1 MRISGLQKLSLVDY
15 DGHIACTIFT
25 PGCNFACPFCHN
37 STLVTNIQENEMV
50 TKEDVFAHLK
60 KRAGIID
67 AIVISG
73 GEPTLQPDLVDF
85 IRELRTLPIS
95 IKLDTNGTNLPVL
108 KELVENNLIDYVAMD
123 IKNSM
128 EKYPQTID
136 RDIEIGKIKD
146 TINYIMSCGIDY
158 EFRTTL
164 VRNFHTDKDIEDIG
178 KMIQGA
184 KKYCLQKFVDN
195 DNCIGKGLTEIS
207 KADAQNMQDIAQK
220 YIPNTILRGY

>member
-1 MRISGLQKLSLVDY
+1 MK
-15 DGHIACTIFT
+15 
-25 PGCNFACPFCHN
+25 
-37 STLVTNIQENEMV
+37 
-50 TKEDVFAHLK
+50 
-60 KRAGIID
+60 
-67 AIVISG
+67 AI
-73 GEPTLQPDLVDF
+73 
-85 IRELRTLPIS
+85 
-95 IKLDTNGTNLPVL
+95 

-136 RDIEIGKIKD
+136 REIEIGKITD
-146 TINYIMSCGIDY
+146 TINYIMSAGIDY

-164 VRNFHTDKDIEDIG
+164 VKNFHNEKDIEDIG
-178 KMIQGA
+178 KLLKGA

-207 KADAQNMQDIAQK
+207 KPNALKMQEIIKQ

>member
-1 MRISGLQKLSLVDY
+1 MKISGLQKLSLVDY

-37 STLVTNIQENEMV
+37 SLLVTNIQENTFV
-50 TKEDVFAHLK
+50 KKEEIFSHLK
-60 KRAGIID
+60 KREGIID

-73 GEPTLQPDLVDF
+73 GEPTLQPDLVEF
-85 IRELRTLPIS
+85 IKELRQMPIS
-95 IKLDTNGTNLPVL
+95 IKLDTNGTNLAVL

-136 RDIEIGKIKD
+136 REIEISKIKD
-146 TINYIMSCGIDY
+146 TISYIMNSGIDY

-164 VRNFHTDKDIEDIG
+164 VKNFHTEKDIEDIG
-178 KMIQGA
+178 KLLKGA

-195 DNCIGKGLTEIS
+195 DNCIGKGLVEIPKTE
-207 KADAQNMQDIAQK
+207 ALAMQEMVKK

>member
-1 MRISGLQKLSLVDY
+1 MKISGLQKLSLVDY

-37 STLVTNIQENEMV
+37 SSLVTNIQNIDEI
-50 TKEDVFAHLK
+50 TKEDVYEHLR

-67 AIVISG
+67 SIVVSG

-85 IRELRTLPIS
+85 IKELRKFPIS
-95 IKLDTNGTNLPVL
+95 IKLDTNGTNLPIL
-108 KELVENNLIDYVAMD
+108 KELVEDNLIDYVAMD

-136 RDIEIGKIKD
+136 RDIEISIIKE
-146 TINYIMSCGIDY
+146 TIDYIMTCGIDY

-164 VRNFHTDKDIEDIG
+164 VKNFHTENDIENIG
-178 KMIQGA
+178 KLLSGA
-184 KKYCLQKFVDN
+184 KKYCLQRFVDN
-195 DNCIGKGLTEIS
+195 DNCIRKGLT
-207 KADAQNMQDIAQK
+207 DIPKSEAEKLQEVAKK

>member
-37 STLVTNIQENEMV
+37 SLLVTNIQESENI
-50 TKEDVFAHLK
+50 TKDEVIAHLK
-60 KRAGIID
+60 KREGIID

-73 GEPTLQPDLVDF
+73 GEPTLQPDLIDF
-85 IRELRTLPIS
+85 IKELRKLPIS
-95 IKLDTNGTNLPVL
+95 IKLDTNGTNLAVL
-108 KELVENNLIDYVAMD
+108 KELVENSLIDYVAMD

-136 RDIEIGKIKD
+136 REIEIGKITD
-146 TINYIMSCGIDY
+146 TINYIMSSGIDY

-164 VRNFHTDKDIEDIG
+164 VKNFHNEKDIENIG
-178 KMIQGA
+178 KLLKGA

-207 KADAQNMQDIAQK
+207 KPNALKMQEIVK
-220 YIPNTILRGY
+220 EYIPNTILRGY